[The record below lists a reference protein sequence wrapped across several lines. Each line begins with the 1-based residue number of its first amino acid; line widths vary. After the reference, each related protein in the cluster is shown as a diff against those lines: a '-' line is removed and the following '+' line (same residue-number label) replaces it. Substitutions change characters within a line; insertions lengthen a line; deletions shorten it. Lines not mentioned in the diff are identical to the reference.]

1 MCLVVD
7 FVGRDL
13 QSCHQ
18 LSKSKYPTISA
29 FQCSNW
35 KASLK
40 ILGKEKQ
47 LYDIHSALLA
57 LPQVQK
63 VLEMRFYAPTVVGV
77 EQMQET

>member
-18 LSKSKYPTISA
+18 LSKSKYSTIII
-29 FQCSNW
+29 CSNW

-77 EQMQET
+77 EQMQEI

>member
-7 FVGRDL
+7 FVGRYL

-18 LSKSKYPTISA
+18 LSKSKYLTIII
-29 FQCSNW
+29 CSNW

>member
-18 LSKSKYPTISA
+18 LSKSKYPTIII
-29 FQCSNW
+29 CSNW